1 MATGLGQ
8 WETTTKIHSVLKTIA
23 QGEIE
28 RMRPASRLAEVTQIN
43 PSDKSVLVKFVGE
56 TNEVKVPY
64 TSTAPANTGQWVRV
78 GGTTHDRH
86 VEDVIG
92 TTDTEARLENNES
105 HINSLMSSILGP
117 SWSDDDDGESGG
129 FVDQITD
136 FFNGLGGGAED
147 TMELIRALADNPL
160 GTLEDAKNKI
170 GKMIESAFGLINPS
184 RIPLLPASHVGKNE
198 PNILANYTFESAIT
212 IETGGAWVW
221 DGVEGRTAPGCA
233 KTTANGTR
241 KVLTSVEVKSDAGQ
255 SLDFEGYV
263 KWDGVTATGNAFQL
277 TAVTYTGESVVSET
291 VIQSITNP
299 AVSGGWTK
307 LSGTYVI
314 PEGITAVRLRIV
326 VTSTTTAGTV
336 WFDDLLLK
344 KTGSIKQ
351 GLISNLIP
359 DLSGLWTNFT
369 NVFQF
374 ITGIPGATLTT
385 LQTWIGQL
393 KNILGGISIPGGSIL
408 PTLSQAINSTIS
420 GVQDFVQNLLDAII
434 KGIRRVP
441 FVGGGIADVLSA
453 LTGFANKTEGD
464 HQSLMDNVWTGATQ
478 PSSEVVVGKTDE
490 EIRQAVAAL
499 KARAE
504 AATAA
509 QEMEF
514 LSAVP
519 LWQGLIPGGD
529 VTTPL
534 QGVNSEMTSTNTS
547 NLMTL
552 FRPRSSFP
560 IERISF
566 MGKVASGT
574 NPLLWTAAR
583 LLLASY
589 DEDTNMWR
597 CVARSA
603 DFRTELG
610 TAISWIHTTFL
621 VPYVPRVG
629 EDLAIIAKPYAGGT
643 DGFAVSL
650 MRNTPTGVGVNAYTI
665 PPSSIH
671 PRAITALVT
680 GASTMSDVGD
690 SFSGDDGTKVTSWTN
705 GLVPFYHYS
714 PDLGQVETYP
724 PLYWFDDFNS
734 FTVTE
739 SKYKKISSTSLNAT
753 FSSGKMEF
761 NGTTDGR
768 QGILYT
774 TPMNTDFMSVQA
786 DVVYD
791 AVNYG
796 ETTCSVI
803 GIHQDVNGVGGVHL
817 TIDRTAG
824 GSVVMRTG
832 GSLSTPI
839 TGTTVRASIM
849 SGHNPEGRWELF
861 YDAPTSTYRVVH
873 NGVGLGALTW
883 TDGSNSIG
891 RGKVR
896 RYTMLNVGR
905 ASFQDSLGWDNL
917 LIKDIT

>member
-212 IETGGAWVW
+212 IETGGAWAW

-241 KVLTSVEVKSDAGQ
+241 KVLTSVEVKSDAEQ

-277 TAVTYTGESVVSET
+277 TAVTYTDESVVSET

-393 KNILGGISIPGGSIL
+393 KNILGGISIPDGSIL

-453 LTGFANKTEGD
+453 LTGFTQATEEN
-464 HQSLMDNVWTGATQ
+464 HQNLMDNVWTGATQ
-478 PSSEVVVGKTDE
+478 SSSEVVTGKTDE

-499 KARAE
+499 RARAE
-504 AATAA
+504 ESRAAM
-509 QEMEF
+509 EMEF
-514 LSAVP
+514 LSAFP
-519 LWQGLIPGGD
+519 IWQGLIPGGD
-529 VTTPL
+529 VTAPL
-534 QGVNSEMTSTNTS
+534 QMLNADSPSIGLGYT
-547 NLMTL
+547 MTL
-552 FRPRSSFP
+552 FRPRNSFP
-560 IERISF
+560 IEKISF
-566 MGKVASGT
+566 IAGVGSST
-574 NPLLWTAAR
+574 NPVTWTAAR
-583 LLLASY
+583 LLLMSY
-589 DEDTNMWR
+589 NEDTNQWT
-597 CVARSA
+597 CVDRTN
-603 DFRTELG
+603 DFKSQLG
-610 TAISWIHTTFL
+610 NVNSWIHASLETGYT
-621 VPYVPRVG
+621 PRVG
-629 EDLAIIAKPYAGGT
+629 EDMAIVAKPYAP
-643 DGFAVSL
+643 DLQGF
-650 MRNTPTGVGVNAYTI
+650 GVASFSNDTTSPFYTI
-665 PPSSIH
+665 PTSTLH
-671 PRAITALVT
+671 PRGGMGTIS
-680 GASTMSDVGD
+680 GASTVVNVGD
-690 SFSGDDGTKVTSWTN
+690 GFSSDDVSKITWIN
-705 GLVPFYHYS
+705 GVMPFYHYS
-714 PDLGQVETYP
+714 PDLGQVETFP
-724 PLYWFDDFNS
+724 PLYWFDDFNMPLS
-734 FTVTE
+734 TG
-739 SKYKKISSTSLNAT
+739 SRYKMLTNTSNSASIST
-753 FSSGKMEF
+753 GKLEYS
-761 NGTTDGR
+761 GTTDGR
-768 QGILYT
+768 QGLIYT
-774 TPMNTDFMSVQA
+774 TAMNTDFMSVQA

-803 GIHQDVNGVGGVHL
+803 GLHQNINGIGGVHL

-832 GSLSTPI
+832 GSLASPI

-873 NGVGLGALTW
+873 NGIGLGALTW

-896 RYTMLNVGR
+896 RYTMLTVGR
-905 ASFQDSLGWDNL
+905 NSFQDSLGWDNL

>member
-359 DLSGLWTNFT
+359 DLAGIWTNFT

-385 LQTWIGQL
+385 LQTWIAQL
-393 KNILGGISIPGGSIL
+393 KSILGGISIPGGSIL

-420 GVQDFVQNLLDAII
+420 GVQDFTQNLLDTII
-434 KGIRRVP
+434 KGVKRIP
-441 FVGGGIADVLSA
+441 FVGGSIADLLAA
-453 LTGFANKTEGD
+453 LTGFTQATEEN
-464 HQSLMDNVWTGATQ
+464 HQNLMDNVWTGATQ
-478 PSSEVVVGKTDE
+478 SGDEVVPGKTDE

-504 AATAA
+504 ASQAA
-509 QEMEF
+509 MEMEF

-519 LWQGLIPGGD
+519 IWQGLIPGGD

-534 QGVNSEMTSTNTS
+534 QGLNVDIPSVYTS
-547 NLMTL
+547 NVMTL
-552 FRPRSSFP
+552 LRSRNTMP
-560 IERISF
+560 IEKISF
-566 MGKVASGT
+566 IGKVASSGT
-574 NPLLWTAAR
+574 NPTLWTAAR
-583 LLLASY
+583 LLLLSY
-589 DEDTNMWR
+589 NEDDNRWT

-603 DFRTELG
+603 DFKAELG
-610 TAISWIHTTFL
+610 AAASWIHTSFMF
-621 VPYVPRVG
+621 PYTPRVG
-629 EDLAIIAKPYAGGT
+629 EDLAIVAKPYSAGAEGFTVAGT
-643 DGFAVSL
+643 K
-650 MRNTPTGVGVNAYTI
+650 NTPPGVTAYTI
-665 PPSSIH
+665 PVSSLH
-671 PRAITALVT
+671 PRGPYATVVGAATVT
-680 GASTMSDVGD
+680 DVGD
-690 SFSGDDGTKVTSWTN
+690 SFSSDDPSKVTGWLN
-705 GLVPFYHYS
+705 GLVPFYHLS

-734 FTVTE
+734 
-739 SKYKKISSTSLNAT
+739 YSSTSSRYKNISNTSLSAT

-768 QGILYT
+768 QGLIYT

-786 DVVYD
+786 DVVFD

-796 ETTCSVI
+796 ETTTSVI
-803 GIHQDVNGVGGVHL
+803 GLHQDINGIGGVHL

-832 GSLSTPI
+832 GSVSSPI

-849 SGHNPEGRWELF
+849 SGHNPEGRWQLF

-873 NGVGLGALTW
+873 NGIGLGALTW
-883 TDGSNSIG
+883 SDGADTIR
-891 RGKVR
+891 RGKIR
-896 RYTMLNVGR
+896 RYAMLSVGR
-905 ASFQDSLGWDNL
+905 NSFQDSLGWDNL